1 MKDCLLIGVGAQ
13 YRSDDTLGLLVA
25 RRLEN
30 LRHPGW
36 DIVEH
41 HGEGAGLMEL
51 WEGYRRVIAVDAA
64 QSGTSPSGT
73 LHEFDAVAAPLPS
86 DFLHYSSHLF
96 GLAEAVELARTLS
109 DLPER
114 FQVFA
119 IEGENFSHGEEMTPA
134 VVEAMERLLKKLEKE
149 VAG

>member
-30 LRHPGW
+30 LRRPGF

-41 HGEGAGLMEL
+41 HGEGTGLMEH
-51 WEGYRRVIAVDAA
+51 WDGYRRVIAVDAA
-64 QSGTSPSGT
+64 QSGTAPVGT

-86 DFLHYSSHLF
+86 GFLHYSSHLF

-109 DLPER
+109 GLPEQ

-119 IEGENFSHGEEMTPA
+119 IEGENFSHGEEITPA
-134 VVEAMERLLKKLEKE
+134 VAEAMESLLIKLKE
-149 VAG
+149 EYFG